1 MKMMITLLWTLL
13 IWTLIL
19 CPLMNFLSQCG
30 QGIEGV
36 DGLEV
41 GLEGVDFW
49 GVRDTTLILEAQTLI
64 KYVVKKGIVK
74 DDIVKNNIKKMS

>member
-1 MKMMITLLWTLL
+1 
-13 IWTLIL
+13 
-19 CPLMNFLSQCG
+19 MNFLSQCG

-49 GVRDTTLILEAQTLI
+49 GVRDTTFILEAQTLI
-64 KYVVKKGIVK
+64 KR
-74 DDIVKNNIKKMS
+74 